1 MDPGEQDNAAA
12 NRNGASPVMRR
23 SSQPAVRPA
32 LTPTGSPW
40 GTMFGHRASLML
52 RPRRV
57 SRVFGSAGI
66 SIALHAVVLLLL
78 MVTTWA
84 VGTHQAPIQTAFR
97 AQIVRTPV
105 RDGPIGGFH
114 FSGTAHVDRPD
125 SAGPAEQLDS
135 MQDLAALLADSNDF
149 SVPVTDHPGDGS
161 DTRSGGELR
170 RSDVIGIGTGGGGT
184 GGGRLGR
191 RSLAGGGPV
200 GSLWGVGEGQRGH
213 SIVYVLDR
221 SGSMTDMF
229 PLLKRE
235 LRKAVGSLERDQKFN
250 VIWFKA
256 SEFTEL
262 SSRLLPATIE
272 NKRKAFEAIRV
283 IQPEGNTN
291 PTEAIRRG
299 FGYHPDIL
307 FLLSDADFYPN
318 NERVFKLIR
327 ERNRN
332 HRTTVNTILFV
343 YDETSGGERVEQ
355 AVALFRTI
363 AEHGRGVYRL
373 VTEQDA
379 RKR

>member
-1 MDPGEQDNAAA
+1 MDPGGQDNPAAD
-12 NRNGASPVMRR
+12 RHGTSPVTPR
-23 SSQPAVRPA
+23 SGQPAVRSAHTPA
-32 LTPTGSPW
+32 GSPW

-66 SIALHAVVLLLL
+66 SVTLHAVLLLL
-78 MVTTWA
+78 LTVTTWA
-84 VGTHQAPIQTAFR
+84 VGTRQPSLQTAFR
-97 AQIVRTPV
+97 ARIVSAPV

-114 FSGTAHVDRPD
+114 FSGTARVDRTG

-135 MQDLAALLADSNDF
+135 IQDLATLLADSDDF
-149 SVPVTDHPGDGS
+149 SMPVTDHPGEGS
-161 DTRSGGELR
+161 GTDSGGELR
-170 RSDVIGIGTGGGGT
+170 RSDVIGIGTGGGGA

-191 RSLAGGGPV
+191 RSVAGGGPV

-213 SIVYVLDR
+213 TIVYVLDR

-229 PLLKRE
+229 PLLKHE
-235 LRKAVGSLERDQKFN
+235 LRKAVGSLEPDQKFN

-256 SEFTEL
+256 SQFTEL

-291 PTEAIRRG
+291 PAEAIRRG

-318 NERVFKLIR
+318 NERVLKLIR
-327 ERNRN
+327 ERNRS

-343 YDETSGGERVEQ
+343 YDETSGGARVEQ
-355 AVALFRTI
+355 AVALFRAI
-363 AEHGRGVYRL
+363 AEHGRGAYRL

-379 RKR
+379 RKQ